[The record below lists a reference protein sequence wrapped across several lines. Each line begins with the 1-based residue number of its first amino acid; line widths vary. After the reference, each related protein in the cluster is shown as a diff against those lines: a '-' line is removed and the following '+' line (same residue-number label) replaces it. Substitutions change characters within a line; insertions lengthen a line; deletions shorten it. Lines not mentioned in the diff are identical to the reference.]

1 MTFTSHDSEDTT
13 LTDNNTTPIVHS
25 RNIFTKQKNEL
36 SSICVSN
43 QRLPAV
49 SFLLLHNFWLSG
61 DSEKMTYKNGT
72 AHEEHMCACAQTSEQ

>member
-25 RNIFTKQKNEL
+25 RNIFTKQRNEL

-43 QRLPAV
+43 QRLPAL
-49 SFLLLHNFWLSG
+49 SFLLLHKF
-61 DSEKMTYKNGT
+61 T
-72 AHEEHMCACAQTSEQ
+72 AFGFQLILRK

>member
-43 QRLPAV
+43 QRLPTL
-49 SFLLLHNFWLSG
+49 SFLLLH
-61 DSEKMTYKNGT
+61 KIT
-72 AHEEHMCACAQTSEQ
+72 AFGFQLILRK